1 VTFLAREFSRRRLG
15 AVRRDDRTGQPSAV
29 IDLGEAAQTAVQ
41 RGLPLL
47 LSTEA
52 AGHLADTVRVGR
64 MEGRPGALTITTSA
78 TKLTLV
84 SPSVSL
90 STRVPSIGWGPSTIW
105 VCRWLGR
112 SNCVNSTTCS
122 NSLRPGTLVHSRTR

>member
-15 AVRRDDRTGQPSAV
+15 AVRRDDRIGQPSAV
-29 IDLGEAAQTAVQ
+29 MDLGEAAQTAVQ

-64 MEGRPGALTITTSA
+64 MKGRPGALTITTSA

-90 STRVPSIGWGPSTIW
+90 STQVPSIGWGPRRYGCAGGW
-105 VCRWLGR
+105 AA
-112 SNCVNSTTCS
+112 
-122 NSLRPGTLVHSRTR
+122 RTA